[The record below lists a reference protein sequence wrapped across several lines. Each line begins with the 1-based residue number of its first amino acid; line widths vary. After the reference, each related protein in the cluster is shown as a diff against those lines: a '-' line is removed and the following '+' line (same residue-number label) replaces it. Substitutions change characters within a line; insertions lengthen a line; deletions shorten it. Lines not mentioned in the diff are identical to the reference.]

1 MLVYF
6 GFPKHDAERAVRI
19 GLEFAAEPRGRWL
32 APTGARYKVDGTAR
46 PGTPMTVFVERPT
59 TLHAICLATT
69 LSDPLA
75 DNMGKRRTPWFWN
88 TAILARVAW
97 LLLVVVF
104 AAYASRTLLFTAS
117 VSQAL
122 AHWGWP

>member
-1 MLVYF
+1 LV
-6 GFPKHDAERAVRI
+6 
-19 GLEFAAEPRGRWL
+19 LEHR
-32 APTGARYKVDGTAR
+32 
-46 PGTPMTVFVERPT
+46 
-59 TLHAICLATT
+59 H
-69 LSDPLA
+69 
-75 DNMGKRRTPWFWN
+75 TPW
-88 TAILARVAW
+88 VAW